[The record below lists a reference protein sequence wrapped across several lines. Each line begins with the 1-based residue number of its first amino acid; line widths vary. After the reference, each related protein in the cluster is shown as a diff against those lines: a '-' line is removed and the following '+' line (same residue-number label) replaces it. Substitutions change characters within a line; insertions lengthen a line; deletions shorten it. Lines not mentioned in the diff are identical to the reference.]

1 MPLPRLSYIYWII
14 HINDAFEWINMQLLP
29 RRDFMSKNQLI
40 FLKKCLTRDV
50 TAKSIRIKPPI
61 KSQKA
66 IRITNKD
73 LKTLFVLA
81 KNGTKQRLRTYNIRV
96 KRVITRLPEKCRNT
110 ELSLV
115 RIFLYSNWIRRFTE

>member
-1 MPLPRLSYIYWII
+1 
-14 HINDAFEWINMQLLP
+14 MQLLP

-115 RIFLYSNWIRRFTE
+115 RIFLYSN